1 MDYKYDS
8 ISKTLEVIFKKAKQK
23 AISLRLL
30 IADLRESIQDIM
42 EEITGYQKINL
53 HKQPSQKQD
62 FFYAVLSE
70 FFLWEKG

>member
-8 ISKTLEVIFKKAKQK
+8 ISKTLEVIFKKTKQK

-42 EEITGYQKINL
+42 EEITGYQMINL